1 MSHYTAVAGDN
12 HSVAIY
18 NFDGGVQHFV
28 TSLYVTPGEIVQIH
42 NSETQFTVVCREDG
56 MNYAYLYTMPLGNFI
71 NKVLL
76 Q

>member
-1 MSHYTAVAGDN
+1 MSHYTAVAGGN

-42 NSETQFTVVCREDG
+42 NSETQFTEDG